1 MGQTLD
7 LATGHKLGN
16 LYSGKYCKMNPAM
29 GTRAIMNL
37 GKSRHERQI
46 VHGVWGCSGVRVYA
60 VYGP

>member
-7 LATGHKLGN
+7 LTSVHKKKLCRGR
-16 LYSGKYCKMNPAM
+16 YYDMNPAM

-37 GKSRHERQI
+37 GKSPHERQI